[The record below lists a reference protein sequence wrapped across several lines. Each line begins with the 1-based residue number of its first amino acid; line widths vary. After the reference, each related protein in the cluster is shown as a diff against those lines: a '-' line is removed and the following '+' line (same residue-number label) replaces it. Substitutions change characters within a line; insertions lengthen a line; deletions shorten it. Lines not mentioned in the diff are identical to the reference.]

1 MFKHLLLRALPL
13 FLLGSLTLSSCV
25 VHDHDNGRRGHDGPR
40 GPRGHHG
47 RGPGSHYHH

>member
-25 VHDHDNGRRGHDGPR
+25 VHDHDNGRHDRGPR
-40 GPRGHHG
+40 GPRGYHG